1 MSIHKFGYSAES
13 LQKDKIENLEKEF
26 ESQTKLINL
35 KLNDMQSTI
44 NGMTDNLQSVQ
55 EINFDDG
62 ETKVVVN
69 AKLFLD
75 INKNIEDLKINL
87 KNFKQDV
94 KNKFLE
100 KKKEIILDAA
110 KLVEEQQTILRNH
123 FERNLI
129 SELEKCK
136 NQAVK
141 DTIQLLYN
149 TGLFDSFENKD
160 QIFNEYLYF
169 SDEYLLEKYG
179 KEIKTS
185 DGVYY
190 LSDLDYSTRED
201 IVYSLKIDEY
211 KDIVDLKYRMK
222 LTDTEINF
230 ILFEE

>member
-13 LQKDKIENLEKEF
+13 LQKDKIENLEKEL
-26 ESQTKLINL
+26 ESQTKLFNL

-69 AKLFLD
+69 AKFFLD
-75 INKNIEDLKINL
+75 INKNIEDLKVNL
-87 KNFKQDV
+87 KYFEQDG
-94 KNKFLE
+94 KDKFLE

-141 DTIQLLYN
+141 DTIQLLN
-149 TGLFDSFENKD
+149 NKGLFDSFENKD

-185 DGVYY
+185 DGVFY

-230 ILFEE
+230 ILFKQ

>member
-13 LQKDKIENLEKEF
+13 LQKDKIENLEKEL
-26 ESQTKLINL
+26 ESQTKLINI

-44 NGMTDNLQSVQ
+44 NGMTDNLQNTEGALRVQ

-75 INKNIEDLKINL
+75 INKNTEDLKINL
-87 KNFKQDV
+87 EYLEQDV
-94 KNKFLE
+94 KNKFFE

-110 KLVEEQQTILRNH
+110 KLLEEQQTILRNH

-149 TGLFDSFENKD
+149 KGLFDSFENKD

-190 LSDLDYSTRED
+190 LSDLDYSTRKD

-211 KDIVDLKYRMK
+211 KDIVEML
-222 LTDTEINF
+222 LNIE
-230 ILFEE
+230 

>member
-1 MSIHKFGYSAES
+1 MSIHKFGNSTES
-13 LQKDKIENLEKEF
+13 LQKDKIENLEKEL
-26 ESQTKLINL
+26 ESQTKLIHLNF
-35 KLNDMQSTI
+35 NDMQSTI
-44 NGMTDNLQSVQ
+44 NGMTDNQQNIQ

-87 KNFKQDV
+87 KYLEQDI

-100 KKKEIILDAA
+100 KKKEITLDAA

-129 SELEKCK
+129 SELEKFK

-149 TGLFDSFENKD
+149 KGLFDSFENKD
-160 QIFNEYLYF
+160 QIFQSYLNF
-169 SDEYLLEKYG
+169 TDEYLLEKYG
-179 KEIKTS
+179 TEIKTS
-185 DGVYY
+185 DCVYF
-190 LSDLDYSTRED
+190 LSDLDYSTREG
-201 IVYSLKIDEY
+201 ILKCLKIDEY

-230 ILFEE
+230 ILFEN

>member
-13 LQKDKIENLEKEF
+13 LQKDKIKNLEKEL
-26 ESQTKLINL
+26 ESQTKLFNI
-35 KLNDMQSTI
+35 KLIKVSDKLENFE
-44 NGMTDNLQSVQ
+44 NLQSVQ

-62 ETKVVVN
+62 GTKVVVN

-75 INKNIEDLKINL
+75 INKSIEDLKINL
-87 KNFKQDV
+87 KYLEQDV

-100 KKKEIILDAA
+100 KKKEIILEAA

-149 TGLFDSFENKD
+149 KGLFDSFENKD
-160 QIFNEYLYF
+160 QIFQSYLNF
-169 SDEYLLEKYG
+169 TDEYLLKKYG
-179 KEIKTS
+179 TEIKTS

-201 IVYSLKIDEY
+201 ILKCLKKDEN
-211 KDIVDLKYRMK
+211 KDIVDLNYRMK

-230 ILFEE
+230 ILFEN

>member
-1 MSIHKFGYSAES
+1 MSIQKFGYSAES
-13 LQKDKIENLEKEF
+13 LQKDKIENLEKEL

-44 NGMTDNLQSVQ
+44 NGMTDNLSLQ

-87 KNFKQDV
+87 KYLEQDV

-100 KKKEIILDAA
+100 KKRKIYLDAA

-141 DTIQLLYN
+141 DVIHLLYN
-149 TGLFDSFENKD
+149 KGLFDSFENKD
-160 QIFNEYLYF
+160 QIFQSYLNF
-169 SDEYLLEKYG
+169 TDE
-179 KEIKTS
+179 
-185 DGVYY
+185 
-190 LSDLDYSTRED
+190 
-201 IVYSLKIDEY
+201 
-211 KDIVDLKYRMK
+211 
-222 LTDTEINF
+222 
-230 ILFEE
+230 